1 MRQAALALLAVGFL
15 AGAAV
20 ALEGQGEAVRPLI
33 ARAQE
38 IGEPS
43 QDQALA
49 ALYNR
54 LFQLQDK
61 RRDAELRIDAADLA
75 VEDLA
80 KAYSKEDRSRIE
92 AAELKEIASDPDH
105 PRYPNITE
113 SRKLELL
120 AEVRK
125 QLRLSRLAE
134 LEIKKLERDIAEVNK
149 LIQEHLA
156 RRRVP

>member
-15 AGAAV
+15 AGTAV
-20 ALEGQGEAVRPLI
+20 SLEGQGEAVRPLI

-61 RRDAELRIDAADLA
+61 RRDAELRIDAQELA

-80 KAYSKEDRSRIE
+80 KAYSKEDRSRIDP
-92 AAELKEIASDPDH
+92 AELKEIASDPDH

-134 LEIKKLERDIAEVNK
+134 LEIKKIERDLAEVNR